1 MRLIVVFEDTPPM
14 AAVRQRLEPAHLT
27 YLREHVGEILIAG
40 GTRDV
45 PGGPYVGGLWILEV
59 ASKERAVQLIEAD
72 PYYRAERRPY
82 QLLVWGKALPDVPA
96 TL

>member
-1 MRLIVVFEDTPPM
+1 MRLIAIFEDTPPM
-14 AAVRQRLEPAHLT
+14 AAVRQRLEPAHLA
-27 YLREHVGEILIAG
+27 YLREHVSEIRLAG

-45 PGGPYVGGLWILEV
+45 PGGAFVGGLWILDV

-72 PYYRAERRPY
+72 PYYQAEPRPY
-82 QLLVWGKALPDVPA
+82 RLLVWGKALPDVSA

>member
-1 MRLIVVFEDTPPM
+1 MRLIVLFDDTPPM
-14 AAVRQRLEPAHLT
+14 AAVRQRLEPAHLA

-45 PGGPYVGGLWILEV
+45 PGGAYVGGLWILEV
-59 ASKERAVQLIEAD
+59 ASKDRALQLIEGD
-72 PYYRAERRPY
+72 PYYQAERRPY
-82 QLLVWGKALPDVPA
+82 RVLVWGKALPDVPA